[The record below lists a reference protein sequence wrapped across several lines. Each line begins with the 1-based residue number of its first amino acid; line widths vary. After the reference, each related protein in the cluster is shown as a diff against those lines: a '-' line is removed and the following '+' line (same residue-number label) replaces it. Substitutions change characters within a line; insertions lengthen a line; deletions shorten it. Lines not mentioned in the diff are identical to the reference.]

1 MLGTAGVISHADLS
15 FPWASLL
22 KCLHSGGIAHEVI
35 IIYSTT
41 QEWMDTSIPHEPN
54 SNKTERIHQFPLI
67 PYLQVKWVENEV
79 PKLVTDREESLE
91 LHCPWRNLPYFFSC
105 FIINRIQGTLASILH
120 SHMLVLF
127 FWLESLQRPYCLK
140 LLWGL
145 TRGNFPFSQF

>member
-1 MLGTAGVISHADLS
+1 MLATAGFISHTDLS

-22 KCLHSGGIAHEVI
+22 KCLHSDGIADEVI

-41 QEWMDTSIPHEPN
+41 QEWTKTSIPHEPN
-54 SNKTERIHQFPLI
+54 SYKREKIHQFSLI

-79 PKLVTDREESLE
+79 PRLVTDREL
-91 LHCPWRNLPYFFSC
+91 LCPWRNLPYFFFS